1 MDQRIQSWLYLVI
14 DGIDALN
21 FFMIMAELSYYYHVS
36 TSLDMARALAAPD
49 IYHPDGSTEH
59 DHRELSVLQQH
70 VAFFD
75 RNNDGIV
82 YPWETYAGNLAKD
95 YI

>member
-1 MDQRIQSWLYLVI
+1 MAVLGDRWNRRTQFLHDY
-14 DGIDALN
+14 
-21 FFMIMAELSYYYHVS
+21 AELFYYYHVS

-49 IYHPDGSTEH
+49 IYHPDGSTEY